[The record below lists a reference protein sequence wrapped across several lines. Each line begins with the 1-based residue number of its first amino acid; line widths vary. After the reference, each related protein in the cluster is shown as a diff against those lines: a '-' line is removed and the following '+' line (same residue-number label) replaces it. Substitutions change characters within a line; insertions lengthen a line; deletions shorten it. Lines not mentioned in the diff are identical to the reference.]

1 MNDLNFFEPYIEKTD
16 FKISKKAI
24 YLSLLLIAII
34 SFASLTI
41 YNAIFIKGEEKV
53 VDSLKA
59 MANNTKT
66 IERVEAIREKEIEVD
81 EFRDSV
87 DKIRQLNKT
96 LEDKDL
102 IKESL
107 LDNITSKMPEDL
119 FLTSISIYNKDIQLV
134 GISKDKWSIADLEK
148 GLEDIEQID
157 EIFIS
162 SISLE
167 DDYYNFN
174 VNITIKDVSN
184 SGEELE
190 KEGENGI

>member
-1 MNDLNFFEPYIEKTD
+1 MKDLNFFEPFIEKTD
-16 FKISKKAI
+16 YRISSKVI
-24 YLSLLLIAII
+24 YLSLFLVVII
-34 SFASLTI
+34 SFATFTT
-41 YNAIFIKGEEKV
+41 YNAILIKGEAKL
-53 VDSLKA
+53 VDSLKI
-59 MANNTKT
+59 MANNQKL
-66 IERVEAIREKEIEVD
+66 IDRVELIQEKEIEVS

-96 LEDKDL
+96 LEDKDI

-107 LDNITSKMPEDL
+107 LDDITSKMPEDL
-119 FLTSISIYNKDIQLV
+119 FLTSISIHNKDIQLV
-134 GISKDKWSIADLEK
+134 GISKDKWSIAELEK
-148 GLEDIEQID
+148 GLEGIDGID

-162 SISLE
+162 NISLQ

-190 KEGENGI
+190 EEENEV